1 MNCVWQLS
9 IKRIYDD
16 DDDDDDDDDAQ
27 SDRDLNSQRLDRKS
41 DE

>member
-16 DDDDDDDDDAQ
+16 DDDDAQ
-27 SDRDLNSQRLDRKS
+27 SGRDLNSQRLDRKS

>member
-9 IKRIYDD
+9 IKRIY
-16 DDDDDDDDDAQ
+16 DDDDDDDDAQ

>member
-9 IKRIYDD
+9 IKRIYD

>member
-9 IKRIYDD
+9 IKRIY

>member
-16 DDDDDDDDDAQ
+16 DDDDDDAQ
-27 SDRDLNSQRLDRKS
+27 SGRDLNSQRLDRKS